1 MVHCGMCC
9 KVLALGA
16 VSTDPSPEINL
27 LFDAELSQVAQTPQS
42 AGKVTPGGLLLRRS
56 LANKA

>member
-1 MVHCGMCC
+1 MCC